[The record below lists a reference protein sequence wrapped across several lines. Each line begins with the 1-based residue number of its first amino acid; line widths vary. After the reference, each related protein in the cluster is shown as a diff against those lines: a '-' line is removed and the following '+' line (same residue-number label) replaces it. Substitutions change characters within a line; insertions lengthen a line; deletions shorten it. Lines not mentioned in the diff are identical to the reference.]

1 MRDRQTFVA
10 GWPLLKIMPSGGIR
24 FNDTSNLSRVT
35 ISFDYR
41 FDARNS
47 KGIHSLGDAANT
59 WVLDASYGGLKIVA
73 EKQNVT
79 NRKRTR

>member
-1 MRDRQTFVA
+1 MKTATAWTLIVGIGFLCFGA
-10 GWPLLKIMPSGGIR
+10 GCS
-24 FNDTSNLSRVT
+24 T
-35 ISFDYR
+35 IA
-41 FDARNS
+41 DARNS

-59 WVLDASYGGLKIVA
+59 WVLDTSYGGLKIVS